1 MTAHVTL
8 DLIETTAK
16 AIDALLT
23 AIDGAPAIGA
33 VTAYRAAIT
42 RHGRQLVASI
52 GPSALDAVLD
62 RIKAEAPDKAARQDR
77 ERIVALA
84 WEGLA
89 A

>member
-1 MTAHVTL
+1 MTTHVTL
-8 DLIETTAK
+8 DPVETTAK

-33 VTAYRAAIT
+33 IAAYRAAIT
-42 RHGRQLVASI
+42 RHGRQLVASV
-52 GPSALDAVLD
+52 GPSGLNAVLD
-62 RIKAEAPDKAARQDR
+62 RLKAEAPDKAAEQER
-77 ERIVALA
+77 ERIVSQA